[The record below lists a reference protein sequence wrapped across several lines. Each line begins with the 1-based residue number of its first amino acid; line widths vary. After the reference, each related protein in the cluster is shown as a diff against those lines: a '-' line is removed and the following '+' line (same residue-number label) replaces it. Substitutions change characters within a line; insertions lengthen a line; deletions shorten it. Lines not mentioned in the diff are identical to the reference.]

1 MDISVNWV
9 DVSVVVALLVGASI
23 GLFQGLVR
31 QIVFVLIAYV
41 SVVLAAQ
48 YHFVVADMLEHA
60 FPMGHPT
67 AISLVAL
74 GLVFILSCIA
84 LNVLT
89 FFLFHSRAVPAVEA
103 VDHLG
108 GAALGTLSTWLILSF
123 IVGIVSFSLAVPWLG
138 WEQLERD
145 VEIALQSSLFRQS
158 LRSTLP
164 LLSEAIKP
172 WFPSGL
178 PALLFV

>member
-1 MDISVNWV
+1 MSLSVNWV
-9 DVSVVVALLVGASI
+9 DVSVVVALLFGASV

-31 QIVFVLIAYV
+31 QVLFVITAYV

-48 YHFVVADMLEHA
+48 YHLLVAGLLEHI
-60 FPMGHPT
+60 FPTGHPT
-67 AISLVAL
+67 VISLAAL
-74 GLVFILSCIA
+74 GVVFIVTCMA
-84 LNVLT
+84 LNVLV
-89 FFLFHSRAVPAVEA
+89 FFLYHSRVVPAIEV

-108 GAALGTLSTWLILSF
+108 GAALGALSTWLILSF
-123 IVGIVSFSLAVPWLG
+123 VVGIVYFGLAVPWLG
-138 WEQLERD
+138 WEQVERD
-145 VEIALQSSLFRQS
+145 LEIELQSSLFRQS

-164 LLSEAIKP
+164 VLSEAIKP